1 MGFLGATGYF
11 ILNGKNGQLFPVF
24 VRQNVKGVGDGD
36 RNGNCTWSKFHRSYP
51 RMKAA
56 DVGVPTIRAVVV
68 PVVGLGAGA
77 VLSAAEEEH
86 PRGSGSD
93 TLKTI
98 IE

>member
-1 MGFLGATGYF
+1 
-11 ILNGKNGQLFPVF
+11 
-24 VRQNVKGVGDGD
+24 
-36 RNGNCTWSKFHRSYP
+36 
-51 RMKAA
+51 MKAA